1 MMKKTK
7 IRREEMMRIVG
18 KGDEENEVWKEEMMG
33 MGGKRDEENV
43 VWREEMVRM
52 GGKRDEERFDI
63 KWKGWIHVN
72 LAEKI

>member
-18 KGDEENEVWKEEMMG
+18 KGDEEN
-33 MGGKRDEENV
+33 V
-43 VWREEMVRM
+43 VWREEMMRM